1 MRFIQS
7 RQNQIIKDILAIRD
21 KKNRRKEQCFLIE
34 GFRFVREALL
44 SKAEIKT
51 ICVSSGFVNKFNQ
64 EFGLV
69 SEDKIETKMEIE
81 KENKKEK
88 NAEVKTEDT
97 INIKTE
103 DTAKAKTEA
112 KTKVKAEIETGV
124 EAEAK
129 TKIKIIEVP
138 DELFRV
144 LSQTDTPQGIL
155 AVVGI
160 PVISLSSIYHK
171 GFRGLVLD
179 SVQDPG
185 NAGTIIRS
193 AHALGFDAVLTT
205 PGTVDVF
212 NSKALRATMGSI
224 FNIPV
229 LDNISENEILAFCNN
244 NSLRMIVS
252 RLENAKP
259 CYEANL
265 AENFLFV
272 IGNEGKGVSASLQ
285 EHASEF
291 IHIPMP
297 GGAESFNAAIAAS
310 IIMYESFRQRIE
322 LVQLKLN
329 IGTSVED
336 STPTE
341 AGIRNSHL

>member
-51 ICVSSGFVNKFNQ
+51 ICVSSDSVNKFNQ

-69 SEDKIETKMEIE
+69 SEDKIETKTEIE

-103 DTAKAKTEA
+103 DTAKA

-171 GFRGLVLD
+171 GFRGLILD

-272 IGNEGKGVSASLQ
+272 IGNEGKGVSVSLQ

-297 GGAESFNAAIAAS
+297 GGAESFNAAVAAS
-310 IIMYESFRQRIE
+310 IIMYESFRQRNE
-322 LVQLKLN
+322 N
-329 IGTSVED
+329 IQ
-336 STPTE
+336 
-341 AGIRNSHL
+341 

>member
-1 MRFIQS
+1 MQFIQS
-7 RQNQIIKDILAIRD
+7 RHNQIIKDILAIRD

-44 SKAEIKT
+44 SKAEVNT
-51 ICVSSGFVNKFNQ
+51 ICVSSDSVNKFKQ
-64 EFGLV
+64 EIELA
-69 SEDKIETKMEIE
+69 SEDKIETKTEVKLE
-81 KENKKEK
+81 NLKENKKE
-88 NAEVKTEDT
+88 NS
-97 INIKTE
+97 
-103 DTAKAKTEA
+103 TEA
-112 KTKVKAEIETGV
+112 KTKVKAEMEAGV
-124 EAEAK
+124 KAEAK
-129 TKIKIIEVP
+129 TKTKIFEVP
-138 DELFRV
+138 AELFRV

-272 IGNEGKGVSASLQ
+272 VGNEGKGVSASLQ

-297 GGAESFNAAIAAS
+297 GGAESFNAAVAAS
-310 IIMYESFRQRIE
+310 IIMYESFRQ
-322 LVQLKLN
+322 Q
-329 IGTSVED
+329 
-336 STPTE
+336 
-341 AGIRNSHL
+341 